1 LIGSFSGK
9 DMDLE
14 EFILTAFVEKGQ
26 SWTEEGA
33 VAVIFNQLRWNGGAS
48 EDEIRACI
56 RALIERGL
64 LAVLP
69 DGNVDVPIHVKD
81 FAEPRPLTP
90 TKKEGEGIVFTPSA
104 RALARALLEHEEE
117 VRENAWIYQGVRDGL
132 LWRFYPR
139 YVIPKELVRS
149 WL

>member
-1 LIGSFSGK
+1 
-9 DMDLE
+9 MDLE
-14 EFILTAFVEKGQ
+14 EFILTAFVEKGLT
-26 SWTEEGA
+26 WDFDHA
-33 VAVIFNQLRWNGGAS
+33 VNAILIQLEMKGHDGIS

-64 LAVLP
+64 LAELP
-69 DGNVDVPIHVKD
+69 DGSVDAPIHVKD